1 MGVFLLIALSI
12 LIGFLI
18 LGIPVVFAFLAAT
31 LFLVISLGY
40 DPSFL
45 LPYGYSQLSSSV
57 LLAIPLFIIS
67 GKLMEY
73 GGIGKVIIGWTEI
86 LVGKVKGGLGI
97 VSIIAC
103 AIFGSVSGSAMAAL
117 STIGSIMFG
126 RLSERGYPRGF
137 SAALISNASVLGL
150 LIPPS
155 GIMILYAWL
164 SNQSVLA
171 SFLSTIIPGII
182 LMIFMSIFNFI
193 YLRNIDLKPTLRND
207 SFYQLKFDEKVKK
220 FGVKTIVAVP
230 GLIMPVIILGGI
242 YGGIMTVTEAAA
254 VSALYAI
261 PVGLWIYKGLKGG
274 DFKKVFIDAA
284 TTTGIIMVMVFAIM
298 ILSRI
303 YVMEDIPGLITNL
316 LFSIT
321 ENTILLM
328 IMINIFMIII
338 GMLMDDVSGVLLTTP
353 ILLPVVTNL
362 GLDPIHFAAIL
373 AVNLG
378 MGNITP
384 PTAPLLYFGGQL
396 AKAPIN
402 EMLKP
407 TLLIILFAW
416 LPTLLIVTYIPEVS
430 LFLPELLLD
439 YQK

>member
-1 MGVFLLIALSI
+1 MEFFLLIALSLLI
-12 LIGFLI
+12 ILLLIGV
-18 LGIPVVFAFLAAT
+18 PAVFAFLGAT
-31 LFLVISLGY
+31 LFLVISLDY

-45 LPYGYSQLSSSV
+45 LPYGYSQLSSTV
-57 LLAIPLFIIS
+57 LLAIPLFIIA

-86 LVGKVKGGLGI
+86 LVGKLKGGLGI
-97 VSIIAC
+97 VTIFAC
-103 AIFGSVSGSAMAAL
+103 AIFGSISGSAMAAL

-126 RLSERGYPRGF
+126 KLEEKGYPRGY
-137 SAALISNASVLGL
+137 SAALVSNSSVLGL

-171 SFLSTIIPGII
+171 SFLSTVIPGII
-182 LMIFMSIFNFI
+182 LIILLSIINLV
-193 YLRNIDLKPTLRND
+193 YMRNRELNKTQVFETNLKR
-207 SFYQLKFDEKVKK
+207 SFGYKAKK
-220 FGVKTIVAVP
+220 FSVKTFVAIP
-230 GLIMPVIILGGI
+230 GLVMPILVLGGI
-242 YGGIMTVTEAAA
+242 YSGIMTTTEAAA
-254 VSALYAI
+254 VAAFYAI
-261 PVGLWIYKGLKGG
+261 PVGFWIYKGLKLN
-274 DFKKVFIDAA
+274 DFKKVFTDAA

-303 YVMEDIPGLITNL
+303 YVMEDVPGLITNV

-321 ENTILLM
+321 ENTLLLLVM
-328 IMINIFMIII
+328 VNIFMIII

-353 ILLPVVTNL
+353 ILLPIVVDL
-362 GLDPIHFAAIL
+362 GVDPIHFAAIL

-378 MGNITP
+378 MGNVTP

-402 EMLKP
+402 EMIKP
-407 TLLIILFAW
+407 TFIILLFAW
-416 LPTLLIVTYIPEVS
+416 LPTLIIVTYIPEVS
-430 LFLPELLLD
+430 LFLPNLLLD
-439 YQK
+439 

>member
-1 MGVFLLIALSI
+1 MEIILLIALSLLI
-12 LIGFLI
+12 VLLLIGV
-18 LGIPVVFAFLAAT
+18 PAVFAFLGAT
-31 LFLVISLGY
+31 LYLVISQDY

-45 LPYGYSQLSSSV
+45 LPYGYSQLSSTV
-57 LLAIPLFIIS
+57 LLAIPLFIIA

-73 GGIGKVIIGWTEI
+73 GGMGKVIIDWTEI
-86 LVGKVKGGLGI
+86 IVGKVKGGLGI
-97 VSIIAC
+97 VTIFAC
-103 AIFGSVSGSAMAAL
+103 AIFGSISGSAMAAL

-126 RLSERGYPRGF
+126 KLEERGYPRGY
-137 SAALISNASVLGL
+137 SASLVSNSSVLGL

-171 SFLSTIIPGII
+171 SFLSTVIPGVILIVLLSII
-182 LMIFMSIFNFI
+182 NIVYMRNKTLTSAPVLDTEFNK
-193 YLRNIDLKPTLRND
+193 YKSKR
-207 SFYQLKFDEKVKK
+207 
-220 FGVKTIVAVP
+220 FGIKTVVAIP
-230 GLIMPVIILGGI
+230 GLVMPILVLGGI
-242 YGGIMTVTEAAA
+242 YSGIMTTTEAAA
-254 VSALYAI
+254 VAAFYAI
-261 PVGLWIYKGLKGG
+261 PIGLWVYKGLKFK
-274 DFKKVFIDAA
+274 DFKTVFVDAA

-303 YVMEDIPGLITNL
+303 YVMEDIPELITNI
-316 LFSIT
+316 LFSVT

-328 IMINIFMIII
+328 LMINVFMIII
-338 GMLMDDVSGVLLTTP
+338 GMLMDDVSGALLTTP
-353 ILLPVVTNL
+353 ILLPIVVNL
-362 GLDPIHFAAIL
+362 GVDPVHFAAIL

-407 TLLIILFAW
+407 TLIILLCAW
-416 LPTLLIVTYIPEVS
+416 LPTLIIVTYIPEVS
-430 LFLPELLLD
+430 LFLPNLLLD
-439 YQK
+439 